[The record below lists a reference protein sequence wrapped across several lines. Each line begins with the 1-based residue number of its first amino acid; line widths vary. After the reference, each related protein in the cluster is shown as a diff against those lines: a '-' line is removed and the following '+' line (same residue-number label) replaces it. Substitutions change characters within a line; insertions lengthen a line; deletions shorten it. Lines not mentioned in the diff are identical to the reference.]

1 MSFTTQVSRRLHEEH
16 DATLALW
23 GRVQRVALQPGTD
36 ARTLL
41 AQALAALEGEIGR
54 HFEFEEQALFP
65 RLAAAGEGDIGEL
78 LTEEHVVIR
87 QAAARMK
94 SALAGERFDAART
107 IALELS
113 ELILGHVDKEEKALL
128 PAVDDALDQATDAA
142 LSMEY
147 AET

>member
-36 ARTLL
+36 ARALL

-87 QAAARMK
+87 EAAARMK

-128 PAVDDALDQATDAA
+128 PAVDDALDEATDAT

>member
-36 ARTLL
+36 ARALL

-87 QAAARMK
+87 EAAARMK

-128 PAVDDALDQATDAA
+128 PAVDDALDEATDAA

>member
-16 DATLALW
+16 DITLALW
-23 GRVQRVALQPGTD
+23 NRVQRVALQPGAE
-36 ARTLL
+36 ARALL
-41 AQALAALEGEIGR
+41 QQALAALEGEIGR

-65 RLAAAGEGDIGEL
+65 RLAAAGEGDLGEL
-78 LTEEHVVIR
+78 LTEEHGVIR
-87 QAAARMK
+87 EAAARMK

-107 IALELS
+107 VALELS
-113 ELILGHVDKEEKALL
+113 DLILGHVDKEEKSLL
-128 PAVDDALDQATDAA
+128 PAVDGALDEETDAT

>member
-1 MSFTTQVSRRLHEEH
+1 MSFKTQVSRRLHEEH

-36 ARTLL
+36 ARALL

-87 QAAARMK
+87 EAAARMK

-113 ELILGHVDKEEKALL
+113 EVILGHVDKEEKSLL
-128 PAVDDALDQATDAA
+128 PAVDDALDEETDAT

>member
-36 ARTLL
+36 ARVLL

-65 RLAAAGEGDIGEL
+65 RLAAAGEAGIGEL

-87 QAAARMK
+87 EAAARMK

-128 PAVDDALDQATDAA
+128 PAVDDALDEATDAA

>member
-36 ARTLL
+36 ARVLL
-41 AQALAALEGEIGR
+41 AQALAALENEIGR

-65 RLAAAGEGDIGEL
+65 RLAAAGERDIGEL

-87 QAAARMK
+87 EAAARMK

-128 PAVDDALDQATDAA
+128 PAVDDALDEATDAA